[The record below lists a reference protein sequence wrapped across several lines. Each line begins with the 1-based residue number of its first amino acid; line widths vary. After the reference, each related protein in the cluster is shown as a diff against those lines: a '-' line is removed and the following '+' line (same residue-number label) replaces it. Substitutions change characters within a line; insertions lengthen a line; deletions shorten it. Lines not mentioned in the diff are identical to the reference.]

1 MIAPLP
7 LPGLRTGVAV
17 DARLNARSSAAQSV
31 EHIKKSIDT
40 ATLIKHLGSFAKGC
54 SKSESAPM
62 RHRWLLFPASKFNF
76 WIVKTTTLSHD
87 VFQIAIAAVLFSI
100 VLHRSALASELIIP
114 ALEFRTGPYATSG
127 IPLWS
132 GFSDYLTLLN
142 ERDGGINGVK
152 IKIAACE
159 TAYDVKLSVECYEKV
174 KSGALAL
181 FMPSTP
187 AAYELIPKVTTDH
200 IPMITPGSGRTS
212 AADGRVFPWI
222 FNFPAT
228 YWTGASIILQYIAD
242 QERDYIAEPERNY
255 VADRLQDSENLK
267 GKRIGFLYL
276 NSSYGREPIPIFS
289 KIAKRQGFEFLLY
302 PAEPPGFE
310 QAAIWEQIS
319 RDRPDWLLLW
329 GWGKMNEISITN
341 AVAHGFPMG
350 RFIGIWWSSS
360 ENDVQLAGANA
371 DGLLGAALHA
381 PGAVCPVHD
390 DVLKY
395 VYDAGKSRQPAFRP
409 HVGEVLYNRGLAIG
423 MWLTEGVRKAMD
435 LRGTSQVTPADVRDG
450 FEALDLTDEA
460 IERLGFEG
468 MVSPMKITCA
478 NHEGPGKAAIQQW
491 DAAGQR
497 WRLVSRFYEP
507 DRSLIEPM
515 IRADSERYAA
525 ENGIAIRSCR

>member
-1 MIAPLP
+1 
-7 LPGLRTGVAV
+7 
-17 DARLNARSSAAQSV
+17 
-31 EHIKKSIDT
+31 
-40 ATLIKHLGSFAKGC
+40 
-54 SKSESAPM
+54 M
-62 RHRWLLFPASKFNF
+62 RDRWLLSPAPNSNF
-76 WIVKTTTLSHD
+76 WILKASILARD
-87 VFQIAIAAVLFSI
+87 VFQIAIVTLLF
-100 VLHRSALASELIIP
+100 LTALNRSALASELIIP

-159 TAYDVKLSVECYEKV
+159 TAYDVKLSIECYEKV
-174 KSGALAL
+174 KHGALAL

-187 AAYELIPKVTTDH
+187 AAYELIPKVTAEH

-212 AADGRVFPWI
+212 SADGRVFPWV

-228 YWTGASIILQYIAD
+228 YWTGASVILEYIAD
-242 QERDYIAEPERNY
+242 QERDYIAEPERDY
-255 VADRLQDSENLK
+255 GADRVRDTASLK

-276 NSSYGREPIPIFS
+276 DSSYGREPIPILTEV
-289 KIAKRQGFEFLLY
+289 AKQQAFEFLPY
-302 PAEPPGFE
+302 PAEPPGFD
-310 QAAIWEQIS
+310 QAAIWEQIT

-329 GWGKMNEISITN
+329 GWGKMNEISITS
-341 AVAHGFPMG
+341 AAAHKFPMS
-350 RFIGIWWSSS
+350 RFIGSWWSSS
-360 ENDVQLAGANA
+360 ENDVRLAGANA

-395 VYDAGKSRQPAFRP
+395 VYDAGKAREPGFRP

-423 MWLTEGVRKAMD
+423 MWLTEGIRKAMY
-435 LRGTSQVTPADVRDG
+435 LRGTSHVTSADVRDG

-468 MVSPMKITCA
+468 MVSPMKIGCA

-491 DAAGQR
+491 DATGQR

-515 IRADSERYAA
+515 IRTDSERYAT
-525 ENGIAIRSCR
+525 ENGIAIRTCR

>member
-1 MIAPLP
+1 MLKTST
-7 LPGLRTGVAV
+7 LLR
-17 DARLNARSSAAQSV
+17 
-31 EHIKKSIDT
+31 
-40 ATLIKHLGSFAKGC
+40 
-54 SKSESAPM
+54 
-62 RHRWLLFPASKFNF
+62 
-76 WIVKTTTLSHD
+76 D
-87 VFQIAIAAVLFSI
+87 VFQIAIAALLFSF
-100 VLHRSALASELIIP
+100 ALNRPVFASELIIP

-152 IKIAACE
+152 IRIAACE
-159 TAYDVKLSVECYEKV
+159 TAYDVKASLECYERV
-174 KSGALAL
+174 KKGALAL

-187 AAYELIPKVTTDH
+187 AAYELIPKVTAEH
-200 IPMITPGSGRTS
+200 IPMITPGAGRTS
-212 AADGRVFPWI
+212 SADGRVFPWI

-228 YWTGASIILQYIAD
+228 YWTGASIILEYIAD
-242 QERDYIAEPERNY
+242 QERDYIAEPERDN
-255 VADRLQDSENLK
+255 VIDRARDLAKLK
-267 GKRIGFLYL
+267 GKRIGLLYL
-276 NSSYGREPIPIFS
+276 NSPYGREPIPILTEL
-289 KIAKRQGFEFLLY
+289 AKQQGFEFLPY
-302 PAEPPGFE
+302 PAEPPGLE
-310 QAAIWEQIS
+310 QTAIWEQIT

-329 GWGKMNEISITN
+329 GWGKMNEISIAN
-341 AVAHGFPMG
+341 AAAHKFPMG

-360 ENDVQLAGANA
+360 ENDLRLAGTNAA

-381 PGAVCPVHD
+381 PGAVCPVHE

-395 VYDAGKSRQPAFRP
+395 VYDGGKATEPAFRP

-423 MWLTEGVRKAMD
+423 MWLTEGIRKAME
-435 LRGTSQVTPADVRDG
+435 LRGTNQVTPADVRDG

-468 MVSPMKITCA
+468 MVSPMKINCA

-507 DRSLIEPM
+507 GRSLIEPM
-515 IRADSERYAA
+515 IRADSERYAT
-525 ENGIAIRSCR
+525 ENGISIRTCR

>member
-1 MIAPLP
+1 MAIA
-7 LPGLRTGVAV
+7 
-17 DARLNARSSAAQSV
+17 
-31 EHIKKSIDT
+31 
-40 ATLIKHLGSFAKGC
+40 IKHFRMAGKRPFKAQV
-54 SKSESAPM
+54 APM
-62 RHRWLLFPASKFNF
+62 RDRWLLSPLPSATPQLR
-76 WIVKTTTLSHD
+76 KTSTLLRG
-87 VFQIAIAAVLFSI
+87 VFQIAIAALFFSI
-100 VLHRSALASELIIP
+100 TPNRSALASELIIP

-152 IKIAACE
+152 IKIAVCE

-174 KSGALAL
+174 KNGALAL

-187 AAYELIPKVTTDH
+187 VAYELIPKVTAEH

-212 AADGRVFPWI
+212 SADGRVFPWI

-228 YWTGASIILQYIAD
+228 YWTGASIILKYIAD
-242 QERDYIAEPERNY
+242 QERGTYISDPERDTY
-255 VADRLQDSENLK
+255 ISDPERDTAKLK

-276 NSSYGREPIPIFS
+276 NSPYGREPIPIFTEL
-289 KIAKRQGFEFLLY
+289 AKQQGFEFLPY
-302 PAEPPGFE
+302 PVEPPGFE
-310 QAAIWEQIS
+310 QAAIWEQIT

-329 GWGKMNEISITN
+329 GWGKMNEISI
-341 AVAHGFPMG
+341 ASAAAHKFPMG

-360 ENDVQLAGANA
+360 ENDVRLAGANA

-395 VYDAGKSRQPAFRP
+395 VYNAGKATEPAFRP

-423 MWLTEGVRKAMD
+423 MWLTEGIRKAME
-435 LRGTSQVTPADVRDG
+435 LRGTSHVTSVDVRDG
-450 FEALDLTDEA
+450 FEALDLTEDA
-460 IERLGFEG
+460 IEKLGFEG
-468 MVSPMKITCA
+468 MVSPMKISCT
-478 NHEGPGKAAIQQW
+478 NHEGPGKAAMQQW

-507 DRSLIEPM
+507 DRSLIEPL
-515 IRADSERYAA
+515 IRADSKRYAA
-525 ENGIAIRSCR
+525 ENGIAIRTCP